1 MKTALLLIVA
11 FGLIVAL
18 LFMAQLT
25 RDMTELW
32 EMMLEFQY
40 FFMSK
45 IGVGI

>member
-1 MKTALLLIVA
+1 MKTVLLLIVA
-11 FGLIVAL
+11 FGLLVAL

>member
-18 LFMAQLT
+18 FFMARLT
-25 RDMTELW
+25 NDMTELW
-32 EMMLEFQY
+32 EMMMEFQY

-45 IGVGI
+45 TGVGI

>member
-1 MKTALLLIVA
+1 MKTTLLLIVA

-18 LFMAQLT
+18 FFMAQLT

-45 IGVGI
+45 IGTSI

>member
-1 MKTALLLIVA
+1 MKTTLLLIVA

>member
-18 LFMAQLT
+18 FFMAQLT
-25 RDMTELW
+25 RDMPELW

-45 IGVGI
+45 TGTSI

>member
-1 MKTALLLIVA
+1 MKTMLLLIVA

-40 FFMSK
+40 FLMSK
-45 IGVGI
+45 TGVGI

>member
-18 LFMAQLT
+18 FFMSELT
-25 RDMTELW
+25 KDMTELW
-32 EMMLEFQY
+32 KMMLQLQY

-45 IGVGI
+45 TGTSI

>member
-18 LFMAQLT
+18 LFMSELT
-25 RDMTELW
+25 KDMTELW
-32 EMMLEFQY
+32 EMMMEFQY

>member
-1 MKTALLLIVA
+1 MKTVLLLIVA

-45 IGVGI
+45 TGAGI

>member
-25 RDMTELW
+25 SDMTELW
-32 EMMLEFQY
+32 EMMLKLQY
-40 FFMSK
+40 FFMSRTGTS
-45 IGVGI
+45 I

>member
-25 RDMTELW
+25 SDMTELW
-32 EMMLEFQY
+32 EMMMEFQY
-40 FFMSK
+40 FLLSK
-45 IGVGI
+45 TGTGI